1 MDEDPDD
8 PRGTVTRMADALDAM
23 LAADERN
30 IQRIA
35 ELERYVKELESE
47 NVQLTQGRVTAGE
60 QIKDLTSELRATR
73 KLLRAAD
80 IQLADVRKKEVDP
93 LTRRVAQLSAELAM
107 LREGAATAEAN
118 VIAYRFPGDG
128 VPDIVVRWRGGEWWS
143 VTDGGS
149 RYWTMQTGWVS
160 AAHPHAKDHAL
171 FTRASALM
179 HAQALMEAARKKN
192 TERNP

>member
-35 ELERYVKELESE
+35 ELGQYVKALETE
-47 NVQLTQGRVTAGE
+47 NVQCAQARIAAGE
-60 QIKDLTSELRATR
+60 QIKELTADLRATR

-93 LTRRVAQLSAELAM
+93 LTRRVAQLSAELAT
-107 LREGAATAEAN
+107 LREGAATAESN

-128 VPDIVVRWRGGEWWS
+128 VPDIVVRWRGADRWS
-143 VTDGGS
+143 ITDGMT
-149 RYWTMQTGWVS
+149 RCWTAAHGWVMEGPRVPRELTMFS
-160 AAHPHAKDHAL
+160 RADAL
-171 FTRASALM
+171 A